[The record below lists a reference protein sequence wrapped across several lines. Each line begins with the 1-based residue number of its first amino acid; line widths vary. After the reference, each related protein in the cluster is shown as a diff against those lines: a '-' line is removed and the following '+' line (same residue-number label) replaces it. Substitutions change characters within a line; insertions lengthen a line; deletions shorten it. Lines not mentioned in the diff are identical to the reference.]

1 MRRGATQARL
11 DTSDA
16 DTRPGS
22 RAPVQ
27 LGRLEQLLGYSLRRA
42 QVRVFQDFE
51 AEMQE
56 LGLTP
61 GQLGALFLIEANRG
75 LSQSELGAALGIDRS
90 SVVPLID
97 RLQKRGWVRRAA
109 RASDRRA
116 HALELA
122 SKRTRPASPP
132 ACRPATASGCSSS
145 CRRWPRDRRGFSR
158 LVSWFSLMSSV
169 GGRSAGRA
177 PAGRQRD

>member
-122 SKRTRPASPP
+122 
-132 ACRPATASGCSSS
+132 
-145 CRRWPRDRRGFSR
+145 
-158 LVSWFSLMSSV
+158 
-169 GGRSAGRA
+169 
-177 PAGRQRD
+177 PAGVTLLARLMPRLEAHETRIAAGLLPGERKRLFELLAKMAPR

>member
-1 MRRGATQARL
+1 MRRDSSTRQVETA
-11 DTSDA
+11 A
-16 DTRPGS
+16 DVPRGGE
-22 RAPVQ
+22 RAPLR
-27 LGRLEQLLGYSLRRA
+27 LGRLSSLLGYALRSA

-51 AEMQE
+51 AEMKE

-61 GQLGALFLIEANRG
+61 GQLGTLFLIEANRG

-122 SKRTRPASPP
+122 PGGVSLLAKLLPRLEAHERRISAALSPAE
-132 ACRPATASGCSSS
+132 
-145 CRRWPRDRRGFSR
+145 RRALLELLARVAPR
-158 LVSWFSLMSSV
+158 
-169 GGRSAGRA
+169 
-177 PAGRQRD
+177 

>member
-1 MRRGATQARL
+1 MRRGTTH
-11 DTSDA
+11 D
-16 DTRPGS
+16 RPEPGEAEPRQS
-22 RAPVQ
+22 GRAPVH
-27 LGRLEQLLGYSLRRA
+27 LGRLEQLLGYALRRA
-42 QVRVFQDFE
+42 QVRVFQDFD
-51 AEMQE
+51 AEMTE

-122 SKRTRPASPP
+122 
-132 ACRPATASGCSSS
+132 
-145 CRRWPRDRRGFSR
+145 
-158 LVSWFSLMSSV
+158 
-169 GGRSAGRA
+169 
-177 PAGRQRD
+177 PAGVALLTRLLPRLEAHEMRIAAALQPGEHKRLFELLAKVAPR

>member
-1 MRRGATQARL
+1 MRRDPPGQQGAEM
-11 DTSDA
+11 SDSE
-16 DTRPGS
+16 P
-22 RAPVQ
+22 RASGRAAIL
-27 LGRLEQLLGYSLRRA
+27 LGKLETLLGYSLRRA
-42 QVRVFQDFE
+42 QMRVFQDFDR
-51 AEMQE
+51 EMNE

-122 SKRTRPASPP
+122 
-132 ACRPATASGCSSS
+132 
-145 CRRWPRDRRGFSR
+145 
-158 LVSWFSLMSSV
+158 
-169 GGRSAGRA
+169 
-177 PAGRQRD
+177 PAGVALLARLLPRLEAHEQRIAVALSAQDRKRLFDLLAKVAIK

>member
-1 MRRGATQARL
+1 MRRDATR
-11 DTSDA
+11 D
-16 DTRPGS
+16 RPESIEAEPRQSG
-22 RAPVQ
+22 RAPVH
-27 LGRLEQLLGYSLRRA
+27 LGRLEQLLGYALRRA

-51 AEMQE
+51 AEMTE

-122 SKRTRPASPP
+122 
-132 ACRPATASGCSSS
+132 
-145 CRRWPRDRRGFSR
+145 
-158 LVSWFSLMSSV
+158 
-169 GGRSAGRA
+169 
-177 PAGRQRD
+177 PAGVALLARLLPRLDVHETRIAAALQPGERRRLFELLAKVAPR

>member
-1 MRRGATQARL
+1 MRRDPSSDQAKPIQDSEPR
-11 DTSDA
+11 SGG
-16 DTRPGS
+16 RP
-22 RAPVQ
+22 PVL
-27 LGRLEQLLGYSLRRA
+27 LGRLETLLGYSLRRA

-51 AEMQE
+51 TEMNE

-122 SKRTRPASPP
+122 
-132 ACRPATASGCSSS
+132 
-145 CRRWPRDRRGFSR
+145 
-158 LVSWFSLMSSV
+158 
-169 GGRSAGRA
+169 
-177 PAGRQRD
+177 PAGVALLGRLMPRLEVHESRIAGSLSASERKRLFELLAKVAVK

>member
-1 MRRGATQARL
+1 MRRE
-11 DTSDA
+11 TS
-16 DTRPGS
+16 TRQVETAVEPLRPE
-22 RAPVQ
+22 RAPLR
-27 LGRLEQLLGYSLRRA
+27 LGRLSSLLGYALRSA
-42 QVRVFQDFE
+42 PGRVFQDFE
-51 AEMQE
+51 AEMKE

-61 GQLGALFLIEANRG
+61 GQLGTLFLIEANRG

-122 SKRTRPASPP
+122 
-132 ACRPATASGCSSS
+132 
-145 CRRWPRDRRGFSR
+145 
-158 LVSWFSLMSSV
+158 
-169 GGRSAGRA
+169 
-177 PAGRQRD
+177 PAGAALVAQRTPRLDAHEARIAAALSPAERKRLFELLSKVAAKGAHAARSE

>member
-1 MRRGATQARL
+1 MRREATPDRPE
-11 DTSDA
+11 TSE
-16 DTRPGS
+16 TEPRQSGRP
-22 RAPVQ
+22 PVQ
-27 LGRLEQLLGYSLRRA
+27 LGRLEQLLGYELRRA
-42 QVRVFQDFE
+42 QMRVFQDFE
-51 AEMQE
+51 AAMEE

-75 LSQSELGAALGIDRS
+75 LSQSELGAVLGIDRS

-122 SKRTRPASPP
+122 
-132 ACRPATASGCSSS
+132 
-145 CRRWPRDRRGFSR
+145 
-158 LVSWFSLMSSV
+158 
-169 GGRSAGRA
+169 
-177 PAGRQRD
+177 PAGVALLARLLPRLEAHETRIAAGLQPGERKRLFELLAKMAPR

>member
-1 MRRGATQARL
+1 MRR
-11 DTSDA
+11 DA
-16 DTRPGS
+16 IQHQTEPVEVEAAPNG
-22 RAPVQ
+22 RAPIHF
-27 LGRLEQLLGYSLRRA
+27 GRLEQLLGYALRRA
-42 QVRVFQDFE
+42 QVRVFQDFD
-51 AEMQE
+51 AEMKQ

-75 LSQSELGAALGIDRS
+75 LSQSELGSALGIDRS

-122 SKRTRPASPP
+122 
-132 ACRPATASGCSSS
+132 
-145 CRRWPRDRRGFSR
+145 
-158 LVSWFSLMSSV
+158 
-169 GGRSAGRA
+169 
-177 PAGRQRD
+177 PAGVALLGRLLPRLEAHEARIAAALQPAERKQLFALLAKVAPR